1 MNNFFNIAGITLLC
15 FLLVAV
21 RFFEG
26 DLFYDPLLLFFKSA
40 PNGVLPE
47 FDTLQLV
54 VHVSFRYV
62 LNTVLSLGILW
73 FAFESAEII
82 KLSAFFYVLFFVV
95 LMLAFSILLGTS
107 EAGQH
112 MTLFYIR
119 RFLIQ
124 PILLLILIPAFYF
137 QKKK

>member
-1 MNNFFNIAGITLLC
+1 MNRFLKIGGIAFLA
-15 FLLVAV
+15 FLLVAI
-21 RFFEG
+21 RFFEST
-26 DLFYDPLLLFFKSA
+26 LFYDPLLLFFKSA

-47 FDTLQLV
+47 FDTFKLV
-54 VHVSFRYV
+54 LHITFRFV
-62 LNTVLSLGILW
+62 LNTLLSLGVLW
-73 FAFESAEII
+73 LAFESTEII
-82 KLSAFFYVLFFVV
+82 KLSTFFYGLFFV
-95 LMLAFSILLGTS
+95 ILVFLFIWALGSS